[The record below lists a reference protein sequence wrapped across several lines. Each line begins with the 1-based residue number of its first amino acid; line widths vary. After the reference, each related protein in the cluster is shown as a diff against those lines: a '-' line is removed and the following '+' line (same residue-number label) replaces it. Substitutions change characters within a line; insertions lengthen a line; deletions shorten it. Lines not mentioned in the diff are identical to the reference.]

1 MNLHLRAKPARV
13 PARVSTGTI
22 RTPNNAKLTLK
33 CNLTRK
39 CAALKRESALARKT
53 SPNAAHE
60 VVLTGAQ
67 IARVSGVGSGKNAE
81 RFESGAQS
89 VEAQQVIPHNP
100 HDRVA
105 QPMQLMFAFFFAQQL
120 VSVAIEAA
128 VGCG

>member
-1 MNLHLRAKPARV
+1 M
-13 PARVSTGTI
+13 RVSTGTI

-33 CNLTRK
+33 CSLTRN
-39 CAALKRESALARKT
+39 CAALKRESAFARKT
-53 SPNAAHE
+53 SPAAAHE
-60 VVLTGAQ
+60 VVLTGTQ
-67 IARVSGVGSGKNAE
+67 IARVSGVVSGKNAE

-105 QPMQLMFAFFFAQQL
+105 QPMQLMFAFFFTQEL
-120 VSVAIEAA
+120 VAFAIEAA

>member
-1 MNLHLRAKPARV
+1 MRI
-13 PARVSTGTI
+13 STGTI

-33 CNLTRK
+33 CSLTRN
-39 CAALKRESALARKT
+39 CAALKRESAFARKT
-53 SPNAAHE
+53 SPAAAHE
-60 VVLTGAQ
+60 VVLTSTQ
-67 IARVSGVGSGKNAE
+67 IARGCGQGSGKNAE

>member
-1 MNLHLRAKPARV
+1 MNLHLRAKPAPLAVRI
-13 PARVSTGTI
+13 STGTI

-33 CNLTRK
+33 CSLTRN

-53 SPNAAHE
+53 SLAAAHE
-60 VVLTGAQ
+60 VVLTGTQ
-67 IARVSGVGSGKNAE
+67 VARVSGVGSGKNAE

-120 VSVAIEAA
+120 VAVSIEAA